1 MPDSFWWAA
10 FLGFVSIL
18 LVLDL
23 GVFHRKAH
31 AVSVRE
37 ALIWSAVWISLALI
51 FNAGIYFGWIGGY
64 SPELRQRA
72 AFEFLT
78 GYLVEK
84 SLSVDNVFVFALIFT
99 YFHIPAKYQHRILFW
114 GIIGALIMRGI
125 LIFAGIALIQ
135 RFHAIIYVFGAIVIY
150 SGIKMWSSGTP
161 KVDPEHNRILR
172 LVRRFFPLT
181 EQLEGQK
188 FFVRGSNGV
197 AMTPLFAVLVFI
209 EWSDVVFAVDSIP
222 AILAIS
228 QDPFVVFTS
237 NVMAML
243 GLRSL
248 YFALAGILQK
258 FHFLHYGL
266 SALLVFI
273 GLKMVLSDLI
283 KVPIVASLSVIALIL
298 VVSVV
303 ASILFPRRIE
313 SGEVTGKDE
322 SASNVEEAESRH
334 SN

>member
-1 MPDSFWWAA
+1 MPDAFWWCA
-10 FLGFVSIL
+10 FLGFVFVL
-18 LVLDL
+18 LALDL

-31 AVSVRE
+31 EVSVRE
-37 ALIWSAVWISLALI
+37 ALIWSAIWITLALV
-51 FNAGIYFGWIGGY
+51 FNTGIYFGWIGGY
-64 SPELRQRA
+64 APELRERA
-72 AFEFLT
+72 AFEYLT

-114 GIIGALIMRGI
+114 GIIGALILRAI
-125 LIFAGIALIQ
+125 LIFAGIALIRQ
-135 RFHAIIYVFGAIVIY
+135 FHPVIYLFGAIVIF
-150 SGIKMWSSGTP
+150 SGIKMWASGTP
-161 KVDPEHNRILR
+161 KVDPEHNRVLK

-181 EQLEGQK
+181 EQLNGQK
-188 FFVRGSNGV
+188 FFVREADGI

-237 NVMAML
+237 NVMAIL

-248 YFALAGILQK
+248 YFALSGIMQR
-258 FHFLHYGL
+258 FHLLHYGL

-273 GLKMVLSDLI
+273 GLKMVLSDII
-283 KVPIVASLSVIALIL
+283 KVPIVLSLSVIAFIL

-303 ASILFPRRIE
+303 ASIVFPKRPEPEEIVDTVNAE
-313 SGEVTGKDE
+313 AVT
-322 SASNVEEAESRH
+322 EERH

>member
-1 MPDSFWWAA
+1 MPDAFWWCA
-10 FLGFVSIL
+10 FLGFVFML
-18 LVLDL
+18 LGLDL

-31 AVSVRE
+31 EVSVRE
-37 ALIWSAVWISLALI
+37 ALTWSAIWITLALG

-64 SPELRQRA
+64 APELRERA

-114 GIIGALIMRGI
+114 GIIGALILRAI
-125 LIFAGIALIQ
+125 LIFAGIALIRQ
-135 RFHAIIYVFGAIVIY
+135 FHPIIYLFGGIVIF
-150 SGIKMWSSGTP
+150 SGIKMWASGTP
-161 KVDPEHNRILR
+161 KVDPEHNRVLK

-181 EQLEGQK
+181 KQLNGQK
-188 FFVRGSNGV
+188 FFVRESGGI

-237 NVMAML
+237 NVMAIL

-248 YFALAGILQK
+248 YFALSGILQR
-258 FHFLHYGL
+258 FHLLHYGL

-273 GLKMVLSDLI
+273 GLKMVLSDFI
-283 KVPIVASLSVIALIL
+283 KVPIVLSLSVIAFIL
-298 VVSVV
+298 VVSVL
-303 ASILFPRRIE
+303 ASVVFPKREGR
-313 SGEVTGKDE
+313 GH
-322 SASNVEEAESRH
+322 NVDSEKAEAVPRERH

>member
-1 MPDSFWWAA
+1 MPDAFWWCA
-10 FLGFVSIL
+10 FLGFVFVL
-18 LVLDL
+18 LALDL

-31 AVSVRE
+31 EVRVRE
-37 ALIWSAVWISLALI
+37 ALTWSAIWISLSLI
-51 FNAGIYFGWIGGY
+51 FNVGIYFGWIGGY
-64 SPELRQRA
+64 APELRERA
-72 AFEFLT
+72 AFEFFA

-99 YFHIPAKYQHRILFW
+99 YFRIPAKYQHRILFW

-135 RFHAIIYVFGAIVIY
+135 RFHPIIYFFGAIVIF
-150 SGIKMWSSGTP
+150 SGIKMWASGTP
-161 KVDPEHNRILR
+161 TVDPEHNTVLK
-172 LVRRFFPLT
+172 LVRRLFPMT
-181 EQLEGQK
+181 PQLEGQK
-188 FFVRGSNGV
+188 FFVRNEKGF
-197 AMTPLFAVLVFI
+197 AITPLFAVLVFV

-248 YFALAGILQK
+248 YFALAGIIQR
-258 FHFLHYGL
+258 FHLLHYGL
-266 SALLVFI
+266 SALLVYI

-283 KVPIVASLSVIALIL
+283 KVHILVSLGVIAFIL

-303 ASILFPRRIE
+303 ASILFPKRTE
-313 SGEVTGKDE
+313 DGEVAE
-322 SASNVEEAESRH
+322 ASSETER

>member
-1 MPDSFWWAA
+1 MPDVFWWCS
-10 FLGFVSIL
+10 FLGFVFVL
-18 LVLDL
+18 LALDL

-37 ALIWSAVWISLALI
+37 ALIWSAIWISLALI

-64 SPELRQRA
+64 SPEIRERA

-84 SLSVDNVFVFALIFT
+84 SLCVDNVFVFALIFT

-114 GIIGALIMRGI
+114 GIIGALILRAI
-125 LIFAGIALIQ
+125 LIFAGIVLIRQ
-135 RFHAIIYVFGAIVIY
+135 FHPIIYFFGAIVIF
-150 SGIKMWSSGTP
+150 SGIKMWASGTP
-161 KVDPEHNRILR
+161 KVDPEHNRVLN

-181 EQLEGQK
+181 AQLDGQK
-188 FFVRGSNGV
+188 FFVREAGGIS
-197 AMTPLFAVLVFI
+197 MTPLFAVLVFI

-237 NVMAML
+237 NVMAIL

-248 YFALAGILQK
+248 YFALSGIMQR
-258 FHFLHYGL
+258 FHLLHYGL

-273 GLKMVLSDLI
+273 GLKMVLTDFI
-283 KVPIVASLSVIALIL
+283 KVPIVVSLSVIALIL

-303 ASILFPRRIE
+303 ASVVFPKRE
-313 SGEVTGKDE
+313 QSGLR
-322 SASNVEEAESRH
+322 AEG
-334 SN
+334 

>member
-1 MPDSFWWAA
+1 MPDTFWWTA
-10 FLGFVSIL
+10 FLVFVFAL
-18 LVLDL
+18 LALDL

-31 AVSVRE
+31 EVSVRE
-37 ALIWSAVWISLALI
+37 ALTWSAIWISLSLI

-64 SPELRQRA
+64 APDLRHRA
-72 AFEFLT
+72 AAEFFT
-78 GYLVEK
+78 GYLIEK
-84 SLSVDNVFVFALIFT
+84 SLSVDNVFVFALIFS
-99 YFHIPAKYQHRILFW
+99 YFHIPAKYQHRVLFW
-114 GIIGALIMRGI
+114 GIVGALIMRGI

-135 RFHAIIYVFGAIVIY
+135 RFHPIIYFFGAIVIF
-150 SGIKMWSSGTP
+150 SGIRMWASGSP
-161 KVDPEHNRILR
+161 KVDPEHNRILK

-181 EQLEGQK
+181 PELHGQR
-188 FFVRGSNGV
+188 FFVRRPEGL

-228 QDPFVVFTS
+228 HDPFVVFTS

-248 YFALAGILQK
+248 YFALAGIMER
-258 FHFLHYGL
+258 FHLLHYGL

-273 GLKMVLSDLI
+273 GLKMVLSDII
-283 KVPIVASLSVIALIL
+283 KVPIHISLTVIASIL

-303 ASILFPRRIE
+303 ASMLFPKR
-313 SGEVTGKDE
+313 
-322 SASNVEEAESRH
+322 VEPEEIVDPAKADAEH

>member
-1 MPDSFWWAA
+1 MPDTFWWCA
-10 FLGFVSIL
+10 FLGFVFVL
-18 LVLDL
+18 LALDL

-31 AVSVRE
+31 EVSVRE
-37 ALIWSAVWISLALI
+37 ALIWSAIWITLALL
-51 FNAGIYFGWIGGY
+51 FNVGIYFGWVGGY
-64 SPELRQRA
+64 APDLRHRA

-99 YFHIPAKYQHRILFW
+99 YFRIPGKYQHRILFW
-114 GIIGALIMRGI
+114 GIIGALIMRAI

-135 RFHAIIYVFGAIVIY
+135 RFHAIIYVFGAIVIF
-150 SGIKMWSSGTP
+150 SGIKMWTSGTP
-161 KVDPEHNRILR
+161 KVDPEHNRVLR
-172 LVRRFFPLT
+172 LVRRFFPMT
-181 EQLEGQK
+181 PNLEGQK
-188 FFVRGSNGV
+188 FFVRTDAGW
-197 AMTPLFAVLVFI
+197 AITPLFAVLVFI

-248 YFALAGILQK
+248 YFALAGIIQR
-258 FHFLHYGL
+258 FHLLHYGL

-273 GLKMVLSDLI
+273 GLKMVLSDFI
-283 KVPIVASLSVIALIL
+283 KVPILLSLGVIALIL

-303 ASILFPRRIE
+303 ASMIFPKE
-313 SGEVTGKDE
+313 PEPEEVVDAPKPDE
-322 SASNVEEAESRH
+322 LTHERH

>member
-1 MPDSFWWAA
+1 MPDTFWWCA
-10 FLGFVSIL
+10 FLGFVLVL
-18 LVLDL
+18 LALDL

-31 AVSVRE
+31 EVSVRE
-37 ALIWSAVWISLALI
+37 ALSWSAIWITLALT
-51 FNAGIYFGWIGGY
+51 FNAGIYFGWVGGY
-64 SPELRQRA
+64 APDLRHRA

-99 YFHIPAKYQHRILFW
+99 YFHTPAKYQHRILFW
-114 GIIGALIMRGI
+114 GIIGALILRAV

-135 RFHAIIYVFGAIVIY
+135 RFHPIIYVFGAIVIF
-150 SGIKMWSSGTP
+150 SGIKMWSTGAP
-161 KVDPEHNRILR
+161 KVDPEHNRVLKF
-172 LVRRFFPLT
+172 VRRFFPLT
-181 EQLEGQK
+181 PQLEGQK
-188 FFVRGSNGV
+188 FFVRGANGV
-197 AMTPLFAVLVFI
+197 SMTPLFAVLVFI

-248 YFALAGILQK
+248 YFALAGILQR
-258 FHFLHYGL
+258 FHLLHYGL
-266 SALLVFI
+266 SALLIFI
-273 GLKMVLSDLI
+273 GLKMVLSDLF
-283 KVPIVASLSVIALIL
+283 KVPILISLGVIAFIL
-298 VVSVV
+298 VISVV
-303 ASILFPRRIE
+303 LSIAFPKR
-313 SGEVTGKDE
+313 SKQDH
-322 SASNVEEAESRH
+322 VEMKEPQPEH

>member
-1 MPDSFWWAA
+1 MPDAFWWCA
-10 FLGFVSIL
+10 FLGFVFVL
-18 LVLDL
+18 LALDL
-23 GVFHRKAH
+23 GIFHRKAH
-31 AVSVRE
+31 EVSVRE
-37 ALIWSAVWISLALI
+37 ALIWSAIWITLALG

-64 SPELRQRA
+64 ASDLRERA
-72 AFEFLT
+72 AFEFLA

-114 GIIGALIMRGI
+114 GIIGALIMRAI

-135 RFHAIIYVFGAIVIY
+135 RFHPVIYLFGAIVIF
-150 SGIKMWSSGTP
+150 SGIKMWASGTP
-161 KVDPEHNRILR
+161 KVDPEHNRVLK

-181 EQLEGQK
+181 QQLEGQK
-188 FFVRGSNGV
+188 FFVREANGLS
-197 AMTPLFAVLVFI
+197 MTPLFAVLVFI

-248 YFALAGILQK
+248 YFALAGIMQR
-258 FHFLHYGL
+258 FHLLHYGL
-266 SALLVFI
+266 SVLLVFI
-273 GLKMVLSDLI
+273 GLKMVLSDFI
-283 KVPIVASLSVIALIL
+283 KVPILISLSVIAFIL
-298 VVSVV
+298 VVSVG
-303 ASILFPRRIE
+303 ASVMLPKPVKVE
-313 SGEVTGKDE
+313 EVET
-322 SASNVEEAESRH
+322 SASDS

>member
-1 MPDSFWWAA
+1 MPDAFWWCA
-10 FLGFVSIL
+10 FLGFVFVL
-18 LVLDL
+18 LALDL
-23 GVFHRKAH
+23 GIFHRKAH
-31 AVSVRE
+31 EVSVRE
-37 ALIWSAVWISLALI
+37 ALAWSAIWITLALV

-64 SPELRQRA
+64 APDLRERA
-72 AFEFLT
+72 AFEFLA

-99 YFHIPAKYQHRILFW
+99 YFHIPSKYQHRILFW
-114 GIIGALIMRGI
+114 GIIGALIMRAI

-135 RFHAIIYVFGAIVIY
+135 RFHPVIYLFGAIVIF
-150 SGIKMWSSGTP
+150 SGIKMWASGTP
-161 KVDPEHNRILR
+161 KVDPERNRVLR

-181 EQLEGQK
+181 PQLEGQK
-188 FFVRGSNGV
+188 FFVRGANGLS
-197 AMTPLFAVLVFI
+197 MTPLFAVLVFI

-237 NVMAML
+237 NVLAML

-248 YFALAGILQK
+248 YFALAGIMQR
-258 FHFLHYGL
+258 FHLLHYGL

-273 GLKMVLSDLI
+273 GLKMVLSDFV
-283 KVPIVASLSVIALIL
+283 KVPILISLSVIALIL
-298 VVSVV
+298 LVSIV
-303 ASILFPRRIE
+303 ASVICPRPVKLE
-313 SGEVTGKDE
+313 A
-322 SASNVEEAESRH
+322 SASDS